1 MSLKVAAAASSAEL
15 VLQAEFGFSETHG
28 FHDGWK
34 TPLCA
39 EESFAVEAT
48 PFVDVS
54 VQNVHTD
61 HAGVH
66 GVGILLH
73 SSLGYRFPRVAV
85 DVTQKILE
93 IAFWKKKRKKLFFRR
108 IFVLN
113 A

>member
-1 MSLKVAAAASSAEL
+1 MCESVTQETQGCCSSFFCGASPAGRVR
-15 VLQAEFGFSETHG
+15 VLETHG

-48 PFVDVS
+48 PFVNVS

-73 SSLGYRFPRVAV
+73 SSLGHRFPRVAV

-93 IAFWKKKRKKLFFRR
+93 ITF
-108 IFVLN
+108 
-113 A
+113 

>member
-28 FHDGWK
+28 FHDGRK

-73 SSLGYRFPRVAV
+73 SSLGHRFPRVAV
-85 DVTQKILE
+85 DATQKILE
-93 IAFWKKKRKKLFFRR
+93 IAFWKENKKLFFRR
-108 IFVLN
+108 NFVLN